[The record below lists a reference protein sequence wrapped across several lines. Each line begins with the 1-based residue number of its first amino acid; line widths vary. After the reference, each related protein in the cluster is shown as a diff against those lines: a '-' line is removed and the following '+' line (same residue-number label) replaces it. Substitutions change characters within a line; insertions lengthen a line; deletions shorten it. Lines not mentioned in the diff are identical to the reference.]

1 MKKIQYLRHFFQIIG
16 ILLAISAFFIN
27 TEMATL
33 FLIIIT
39 LLGGAFHC
47 AWLCPMGSLQE
58 SLNYVGKKLG
68 LKQKQLPRPLHSV
81 LLYVRYILFILA
93 FIIGLDIII
102 NILSNNPKS
111 TVDSLLIG
119 RPASITA
126 LTILAVFSILSL
138 WYKRPFCNYLC
149 PEGAKY
155 GLLSLSRPITVVRN
169 ASSCIHCQKCNQNCP
184 MHIDIAS
191 KASVRSAQC
200 INCFECV
207 SQCPIKNTLTYQ
219 PFKINKSEL
228 FRYLLSLTLGGLLLA
243 FYYLY
248 PMLSL
253 GSPMAAQENLLLTS
267 SAVSLDIEST
277 TAASIIDAAEKV
289 LTEKALE
296 SQISSDSAITS
307 DNSPLV
313 DTSNDSQLPT
323 PAEKTQTSSDSLSTK
338 ENTPPSIISKPDATD
353 SPAPSVAVANESKK
367 ADTTASGSYIDGT
380 FSGTGMGYRGNISV
394 SITIKNGKITSISVT
409 ESRDDS
415 KWLSRAESGVI
426 DAIVAS
432 QTASV
437 DTVSGATFSSE
448 GIIDAVADALSKAQ

>member
-248 PMLSL
+248 PMLSP

>member
-27 TEMATL
+27 MEMATL

-81 LLYVRYILFILA
+81 LLYIRYILFILA
-93 FIIGLDIII
+93 FIIGLAIII

-111 TVDSLLIG
+111 TIDSLLIG

-138 WYKRPFCNYLC
+138 WYTRPFCNYLC

-155 GLLSLSRPITVVRN
+155 GLLSLSRPITIVRN

-248 PMLSL
+248 PMLSP

-353 SPAPSVAVANESKK
+353 SPAPSVAVANESKE

-415 KWLSRAESGVI
+415 KWLSRAASGVI